1 MSIVIRPM
9 EERDRDAVMEMMRV
23 FYSSP
28 AVLTNGSEQ
37 IFKADIDNCV
47 NDSPYLEGYIIEREG
62 EILGYSMV
70 AKSFSTECGMPC
82 IWIEDIY
89 IKEEFR
95 GLGLGSGF
103 FKFIEEKYPSHL
115 MRLEVE
121 SDNERAMRVYR
132 KNGLE
137 IMPYTEMKKELGR

>member
-1 MSIVIRPM
+1 MSIIRPM
-9 EERDRDAVMEMMRV
+9 EERDREAVMEMMRV

-28 AVLTNGSEQ
+28 AVLTNGSEE
-37 IFKADIDNCV
+37 IFRADIDACV
-47 NDSPYLEGYIIEREG
+47 GDNPYLEGFVACEDG
-62 EILGYSMV
+62 EIIGYTML
-70 AKSFSTECGMPC
+70 AKSFSTEFGMPC

-95 GLGLGSGF
+95 GLGLGSSF

-121 SDNERAMRVYR
+121 SDNEKAMSVYR

-137 IMPYTEMKKELGR
+137 IMPYTEMKKEIIG